1 MDNYASD
8 APSVQN
14 VTPVMPPPL
23 LTEPD
28 TTPELP
34 VSKPKSTSPI
44 LPILFGVVVVVI
56 LSAVLAGLYYF
67 AKLKKEVASVT
78 PSPSPTV
85 IASPT
90 AEPTSTATASA
101 SPKTSAKPSAK
112 ASSKPT
118 TIASA
123 TPKPSPSVST
133 SPTPTP
139 VTSNAT
145 LDVRFGNPSA
155 HIKQTYDDGS
165 GDGRVINR
173 EFSSIQIGEFDEVRA
188 SWAVKVTTCFH
199 VVSNQDIEGSKL
211 GYTLREDDKI
221 LVEGT
226 LSQYS
231 KVEAGKTYDVCHDV
245 SSSIGSHKLEL
256 TINNTKSL
264 GEATYANN
272 TARLDYKN
280 LADNIAPN
288 FTLAGPYNWNENG
301 TCFLINYPEDN
312 VTPVTSLKVEHKV
325 DTADWATQSAAQY
338 CFKGTTGSARTY
350 SVRIT
355 DARGNKNE
363 QSSTFNLY

>member
-1 MDNYASD
+1 MDTFQND
-8 APSVQN
+8 APVGQTQPP
-14 VTPVMPPPL
+14 VTPPPL
-23 LTEPD
+23 PLDPEP
-28 TTPELP
+28 TPELP
-34 VSKPKSTSPI
+34 IGKPKSTSPI
-44 LPILFGVVVVVI
+44 IPVLFGVVVVVI

-78 PSPSPTV
+78 PSPSPTI

-90 AEPTSTATASA
+90 AEPSIAATASA

-118 TIASA
+118 STASA
-123 TPKPSPSVST
+123 TPKPSPSALT

-173 EFSSIQIGEFDEVRA
+173 EFSSIQIGEFDELKA
-188 SWAVKVTTCFH
+188 SWSVKVTTCFH
-199 VVSNQDIEGSKL
+199 VVSNQDLEGNKL
-211 GYTLREDDKI
+211 GYTLREDDKV

-226 LSQYS
+226 LSQYA

-256 TINNTKSL
+256 TINNAKSL

-288 FTLAGPYNWNENG
+288 FTLAGPYNWDENG

-312 VTPVTSLKVEHKV
+312 VTPVASLKVEHKV
-325 DTADWATQSAAQY
+325 DTADWTTQSAAQY

-350 SVRIT
+350 SVRMT
-355 DARGNKNE
+355 DARGNIN
-363 QSSTFNLY
+363 QQNSTFNLY

>member
-1 MDNYASD
+1 
-8 APSVQN
+8 
-14 VTPVMPPPL
+14 MPPPL

-44 LPILFGVVVVVI
+44 IPVLFGVVVVVI

-78 PSPSPTV
+78 PSPSPTI

-90 AEPTSTATASA
+90 AEPSSTATASA

-118 TIASA
+118 SASA
-123 TPKPSPSVST
+123 TPKPSPSVSS

-155 HIKQTYDDGS
+155 LVKQTYDDGS

-173 EFSSIQIGEFDEVRA
+173 EFSSIQFGEFDELKA
-188 SWAVKVTTCFH
+188 SWSVKVTTCFH
-199 VVSNQDIEGSKL
+199 VVSNQDLEGNKL
-211 GYTLREDDKI
+211 GYTLREDDKV

-226 LSQYS
+226 LSQYA
-231 KVEAGKTYDVCHDV
+231 KVEAGKIYDVCHDV

-264 GEATYANN
+264 GEVTYANN

-312 VTPVTSLKVEHKV
+312 VTPVSSLKVEHKV
-325 DTADWATQSAAQY
+325 DTADWTTQSAAQY

>member
-1 MDNYASD
+1 MDTF
-8 APSVQN
+8 QN
-14 VTPVMPPPL
+14 DIPVGQTQPPVAPPPL
-23 LTEPD
+23 VVDPEP
-28 TTPELP
+28 TPELP
-34 VSKPKSTSPI
+34 LGKPKNTSPI
-44 LPILFGVVVVVI
+44 IPMLLGVVVVVI
-56 LSAVLAGLYYF
+56 VSSFFAGLYYF
-67 AKLKKEVASVT
+67 SKLKKEVASVT
-78 PSPSPTV
+78 PSPSPS
-85 IASPT
+85 IMASPSV
-90 AEPTSTATASA
+90 EPSPVASASA
-101 SPKTSAKPSAK
+101 SPKTSAKPSTK
-112 ASSKPT
+112 ASSKPV
-118 TIASA
+118 ASA
-123 TPKPSPSVST
+123 TPKSSLSASP

-145 LDVRFGNPSA
+145 LDIRFGNPSA
-155 HIKQTYDDGS
+155 HIKQTYDDGG

-173 EFSSIQIGEFDEVRA
+173 EFSSVQIGEFDELRT
-188 SWAVKVTTCFH
+188 SWGVKVTTCFH

-231 KVEAGKTYDVCHDV
+231 KIEAGKTYDVCHDTTT
-245 SSSIGSHKLEL
+245 SIGSHKLEL
-256 TINNTKSL
+256 NINNAKSL

-288 FTLAGPYNWNENG
+288 YTLAGPYNWNENG

-312 VTPVTSLKVEHKV
+312 VTSTSSLKVEHKV
-325 DTADWATQSAAQY
+325 DGAEWVVFTKAQY
-338 CFKGTTGSARTY
+338 CFKGTAGSSHTY
-350 SVRIT
+350 ATRIT

>member
-1 MDNYASD
+1 MDTY
-8 APSVQN
+8 QN
-14 VTPVMPPPL
+14 DTPDVVVEQTPITPPPL
-23 LTEPD
+23 VTEPE
-28 TTPELP
+28 TTPVLP
-34 VSKPKSTSPI
+34 LGKPKSSSPI
-44 LPILFGVVVVVI
+44 IPMLLGVVVVVI
-56 LSAVLAGLYYF
+56 VSSFFAGLYYF
-67 AKLKKEVASVT
+67 SKLKKEVASVT
-78 PSPSPTV
+78 PSPSPS
-85 IASPT
+85 IMASPSV
-90 AEPTSTATASA
+90 EPSPVSTASA
-101 SPKTSAKPSAK
+101 SPKSSAKPSTK
-112 ASSKPT
+112 ASSKPV
-118 TIASA
+118 ASA
-123 TPKPSPSVST
+123 TPKSSPSVPP

-145 LDVRFGNPSA
+145 LDIRFGNPSA

-165 GDGRVINR
+165 ADGRVINR
-173 EFSSIQIGEFDEVRA
+173 EFSSVQIGEFDELMT
-188 SWAVKVTTCFH
+188 SWGVKVTTCFH

-231 KVEAGKTYDVCHDV
+231 KIEAGKTYDVCHDT
-245 SSSIGSHKLEL
+245 STSIGSHKLEL
-256 TINNTKSL
+256 NINNAKSL

-288 FTLAGPYNWNENG
+288 YTLAGPYNWNENG

-312 VTPVTSLKVEHKV
+312 VTSTSSLKVEHKV
-325 DTADWATQSAAQY
+325 DNAEWVVFTKAQY
-338 CFKGTTGSARTY
+338 CFKGTAGSSHTY
-350 SVRIT
+350 ATRIT